1 MLDCISRC
9 IRTIFADFL
18 GASSHIRYRRR
29 PRLGFHD
36 GRYQASH
43 HRGYHTIL
51 QTSRHLRRDTYQLR
65 QSQVAARYQT
75 THAFP
80 STEAYSEP
88 PPLSFSRS
96 DEDEKTAS
104 DNSLS
109 GERSVVEKHSP
120 EARDPRRERQ
130 LDQELV
136 WLRDP
141 VKLAENTIS
150 LLRKD
155 DHERA
160 LETVRKASKS
170 VPCSVS
176 WNHLID
182 YDMSKGKIQKAI
194 KKFNEM
200 KKRAQQPD
208 AQTYTI
214 LLRGLSWQAH
224 LPETLSRALKIYHS
238 MSAKN
243 CPVKPNIIH
252 TNAMLKVCAL
262 ARDMDTLWAVAA
274 KLPRKGAGSPDNL
287 TITIILNAIRTVA
300 WHGDE
305 DLQDESVDELSI
317 RRQRAVVQGRKLWEE
332 IIPRW
337 RAGDFW
343 IDEEVVCAMGRLLL
357 LGSTRQDFEDVLS
370 LVEQVMRIPREER
383 KLSDRAE
390 PAENQ
395 PAIGPGTA
403 EAQAFGPAEA
413 QALGPEGATAME
425 NDQAD
430 SSDLENDES
439 SSPLSASDATLT
451 PALTNVFGR
460 ELSPTTSTSIPRP
473 GRNTLSL
480 LLDACISLRAIPSGQ
495 FYWGLLTSPMGPY
508 DVTPDSENYHMYL
521 RLLRVQ
527 RASSV
532 AADLVADMH
541 TGSLKDMGVL
551 QPKTIRIALSCC
563 VRDKNNAHANAH
575 AHRILQT
582 MFQAFAYPDPRA
594 MEIFVQMTL
603 WAARR
608 DFRAGIR
615 GLQAMDRGMT
625 VLNRAGNYGGG
636 ADKRREVLQLTLK
649 AVGACD
655 EVARAAGDRLEN
667 KERKWLT
674 ERKMTWGAWIGRTRR
689 QLSEKGER
697 AGRPEADD
705 GVDEDGRAKEEG
717 SAKQV
722 RRRSGGGDDN
732 DDDVEEK
739 KVAVVAAPT
748 RRRRE
753 IIPGSMESRVGS
765 EKRMA
770 AARRRMRRSGE
781 FDFYGE

>member
-1 MLDCISRC
+1 MDD
-9 IRTIFADFL
+9 T
-18 GASSHIRYRRR
+18 RR
-29 PRLGFHD
+29 PIIEAVIPYYKL
-36 GRYQASH
+36 
-43 HRGYHTIL
+43 
-51 QTSRHLRRDTYQLR
+51 RDTCAEIPI
-65 QSQVAARYQT
+65 SCARS

-80 STEAYSEP
+80 SREAYSEQ

-96 DEDEKTAS
+96 DKDEKTAS
-104 DNSLS
+104 DNLLS
-109 GERSVVEKHSP
+109 RERSVVEKHSP
-120 EARDPRRERQ
+120 EARDSRRERQ

-141 VKLAENTIS
+141 VKLADNTIS

-182 YDMSKGKIQKAI
+182 YDMSKGKVQKAI

-214 LLRGLSWQAH
+214 LLRGLSWHPH

-238 MSAKN
+238 MSATN

-252 TNAMLKVCAL
+252 TNTMLKVCAL

-274 KLPRKGAGSPDNL
+274 KLPRKGAGAPNNL

-370 LVEQVMRIPREER
+370 LVEQVMRIPREGR

-403 EAQAFGPAEA
+403 EAR
-413 QALGPEGATAME
+413 ALGPEGATAME
-425 NDQAD
+425 DGQAD
-430 SSDLENDES
+430 FFDRENDES
-439 SSPLSASDATLT
+439 TSPPSASDATLT

-495 FYWGLLTSPMGPY
+495 FYWGLLTSPTGPY

-527 RASSV
+527 RASSI
-532 AADLVADMH
+532 AADLVEDMH

-575 AHRILQT
+575 ALRILQT

-603 WAARR
+603 WAART

-615 GLQAMDRGMT
+615 GLQAMDQGMM

-649 AVGACD
+649 VVGACD
-655 EVARAAGDRLEN
+655 EVARVAGDRLEK

-697 AGRPEADD
+697 AGKPEADD
-705 GVDEDGRAKEEG
+705 GVDEDGKG
-717 SAKQV
+717 PAKQI
-722 RRRSGGGDDN
+722 RRSGRSDGD

-739 KVAVVAAPT
+739 VAVAAPT
-748 RRRRE
+748 RRRRRE

-781 FDFYGE
+781 FDFYGD

>member
-18 GASSHIRYRRR
+18 GGSSQILYRRR

-36 GRYQASH
+36 GRYQASP

-51 QTSRHLRRDTYQLR
+51 QTTRDLRRDTYQPR
-65 QSQVAARYQT
+65 QIQVAARHQT

-80 STEAYSEP
+80 STEAYSVP

-96 DEDEKTAS
+96 DGDEKTAS
-104 DNSLS
+104 NDSLS
-109 GERSVVEKHSP
+109 RERSVVEKHSP
-120 EARDPRRERQ
+120 KAHDPRRERQ

-141 VKLAENTIS
+141 LKLAENTIS
-150 LLRKD
+150 LLRRD
-155 DHERA
+155 DHEKA
-160 LETVRKASKS
+160 LDTVRMASKS
-170 VPCSVS
+170 ISCSVS

-182 YDMSKGKIQKAI
+182 YDMSKGKVQKAI
-194 KKFNEM
+194 KKYNEM

-214 LLRGLSWQAH
+214 LLRGLSWHPH

-238 MSAKN
+238 MYAHN
-243 CPVKPNIIH
+243 CPVKPNIRH

-262 ARDMDTLWAVAA
+262 ARDMDTLWGVAA
-274 KLPRKGAGSPDNL
+274 KLPTKGAGAPDNL
-287 TITIILNAIRTVA
+287 TITIILNAIRTIA

-305 DLQDESVDELSI
+305 DLQDESLDELSI

-332 IIPRW
+332 IMPRW

-343 IDEEVVCAMGRLLL
+343 IDEELVCAMGRLLL
-357 LGSTRQDFEDVLS
+357 LGSTRQDFEDILS
-370 LVEQVMRIPREER
+370 LAEQVMGIPRQGR

-395 PAIGPGTA
+395 PAIAPGTA
-403 EAQAFGPAEA
+403 EAQAV
-413 QALGPEGATAME
+413 GPEGATAIKTGK
-425 NDQAD
+425 AD

-439 SSPLSASDATLT
+439 TSPPSASDATLT
-451 PALTNVFGR
+451 PALANVFRR
-460 ELSPTTSTSIPRP
+460 EIPPPTSMSIPRP
-473 GRNTLSL
+473 GCNTLSL
-480 LLDACISLRAIPSGQ
+480 LLNACISLRAIPSGQ
-495 FYWGLLTSPMGPY
+495 SYWGLLTSPKGPY
-508 DVTPDSENYHMYL
+508 DITPDSENYHMYL

-527 RASSV
+527 RASSI
-532 AADLVADMH
+532 AADLIEHMH
-541 TGSLKDMGVL
+541 TGSLKDKGVL

-563 VRDKNNAHANAH
+563 SRDKNNPHTNAH
-575 AHRILQT
+575 AHRILQI

-594 MEIFVQMTL
+594 MEIFVQIML
-603 WAARR
+603 GVART
-608 DFRAGIR
+608 DFRAAIR
-615 GLQAMDRGMT
+615 GLQAMDRGMM

-636 ADKRREVLQLTLK
+636 TDKRREVLQLTLK
-649 AVGACD
+649 VVGACD
-655 EVARAAGDRLEN
+655 TVAGLAGDRLER

-674 ERKMTWGAWIGRTRR
+674 ERKTTWGAWIGRTRR
-689 QLSEKGER
+689 QLSEKGEGRGR
-697 AGRPEADD
+697 AEADGADEDGRRTEAD
-705 GVDEDGRAKEEG
+705 GVDEDGRAEEG
-717 SAKQV
+717 SARQV
-722 RRRSGGGDDN
+722 RSGDD
-732 DDDVEEK
+732 VGEK
-739 KVAVVAAPT
+739 VSVAP
-748 RRRRE
+748 RRRE